1 MDRYSL
7 LYVDDEESNLR
18 VFKDTFRRKFD
29 VYVAMSA
36 KEGIEILKTTKI
48 DVVLSDQRMPEMT
61 GVDFLKYSLE
71 TNPAANRILITG
83 YSDIE
88 AIESAINK
96 AHIFQYIQK
105 PWDANKLINIIESAL
120 QLQQLEEENKRH
132 KKRLEEAKAKVE
144 ESDRLKTEFINN
156 MSHEIRTPMN
166 GIVGFSDLLGV
177 SGVSEE
183 ERMQYVEVIRN
194 SCTQLLS
201 IIDSIIEIS
210 KIGTKQVVPENARF
224 NLNDVLD
231 ELYSIFSVKEK
242 KDTVSLLLK
251 KENSLHNGIIYTDKS
266 KLYIIMSNLI
276 ENAFKYTESGYV
288 EMGCKLAGDKICL
301 YVKDTGIGITEEDK
315 QKIFKRFAR
324 GKIDLYSRVSGL
336 GLGLSIAR
344 EYAELLDGKIELES
358 SIGVGSIFSLELP
371 YRTE

>member
-18 VFKDTFRRKFD
+18 VFKDTFRRRFN
-29 VYVAMSA
+29 VYVAKSA
-36 KEGIEILKTTKI
+36 KEGIEILNNTKV
-48 DVVLSDQRMPEMT
+48 DVVLSDQRMPGMT
-61 GVDFLKYSLE
+61 GVDFLEYSLE
-71 TNPAANRILITG
+71 LNPEANRILITG

-105 PWDANKLINIIESAL
+105 PWDANKLNNIIESAL
-120 QLQQLEEENKRH
+120 RLQQLEQENKRH
-132 KKRLEEAKAKVE
+132 RKRLEEAKAKIE

-166 GIVGFSDLLGV
+166 GIIGFSDLLEV
-177 SGVSEE
+177 PGVSED

-194 SCTQLLS
+194 SCNQLLS

-224 NLNDVLD
+224 NLNDMLD

-242 KDTVSLLLK
+242 KDAVSLLLK
-251 KENSLHNGIIYTDKS
+251 KENSLHNGIIYSDKS

-288 EMGCKLAGDKICL
+288 EMGYMVAGDKVCL
-301 YVKDTGIGITEEDK
+301 YVKDTGIGIIEEDK
-315 QKIFKRFAR
+315 QKIFKRFTR
-324 GKIDLYSRVSGL
+324 GKTDLYSRVSGL
-336 GLGLSIAR
+336 GLGLSIAQ

-358 SIGVGSIFSLELP
+358 SIGVGSTFSLELP